1 MFPWK
6 QSGGPPGKYVHGS
19 GETQFYIGTFVDSF
33 GEESFSEE
41 SFSVDSFSVDSF
53 SVDSFSVD

>member
-1 MFPWK
+1 MVVLLENVNQLP
-6 QSGGPPGKYVHGS
+6 

>member
-1 MFPWK
+1 MV
-6 QSGGPPGKYVHGS
+6 GKHIQICFHVHGS